1 MALRRPVATE
11 EAQTTVV
18 QGEELA
24 IEVVTEV
31 AIVQLEQPILA
42 LLLVKESLFANLHSA
57 D

>member
-42 LLLVKESLFANLHSA
+42 LLLVEKSLFANLHSA